1 LVNIDTGANKI
12 PYLDERFNLK
22 SSFDSIRLSIAN
34 IERDGDE
41 LHLDG
46 FMAIAN
52 LKLNHPTSKDV
63 VLKHAKFD
71 YRFLLGSNFISI
83 DSSSTLQ
90 LNKIKF
96 HPYLTYETE
105 RHRKWRTKNAQRH

>member
-1 LVNIDTGANKI
+1 LQILGTKADIRLVNIDTGAIKI

-34 IERDGDE
+34 IERDGD

-52 LKLNHPTSKDV
+52 LKLNHPKIASKDV
-63 VLKHAKFD
+63 VLNT
-71 YRFLLGSNFISI
+71 R
-83 DSSSTLQ
+83 
-90 LNKIKF
+90 
-96 HPYLTYETE
+96 
-105 RHRKWRTKNAQRH
+105 

>member
-1 LVNIDTGANKI
+1 
-12 PYLDERFNLK
+12 
-22 SSFDSIRLSIAN
+22 LSIAN

-46 FMAIAN
+46 YMAIAN
-52 LKLNHPTSKDV
+52 LKLNHPKIASKDV
-63 VLKHAKFD
+63 VLNAKFD
-71 YRFLLGSNFISI
+71 YRFFWVKFSI

-105 RHRKWRTKNAQRH
+105 KTLFIN

>member
-1 LVNIDTGANKI
+1 LRA
-12 PYLDERFNLK
+12 
-22 SSFDSIRLSIAN
+22 AN

-46 FMAIAN
+46 YMAIAN
-52 LKLNHPTSKDV
+52 LKLNHPKIASKDV

-71 YRFLLGSNFISI
+71 YRFLLGSDFISI

-105 RHRKWRTKNAQRH
+105 KTLFIN

>member
-1 LVNIDTGANKI
+1 LVNIDTGAIKI

-46 FMAIAN
+46 YMAIAN
-52 LKLNHPTSKDV
+52 LKLNHPKIASKDV

-71 YRFLLGSNFISI
+71 YRFLLGQILSLLIVVR
-83 DSSSTLQ
+83 
-90 LNKIKF
+90 
-96 HPYLTYETE
+96 PY
-105 RHRKWRTKNAQRH
+105 N

>member
-1 LVNIDTGANKI
+1 LVNIDTGAIKI

-46 FMAIAN
+46 YMAIAN
-52 LKLNHPTSKDV
+52 LKLNHPKIASKDV
-63 VLKHAKFD
+63 VLNTLNLIISF
-71 YRFLLGSNFISI
+71 GSDFISI
-83 DSSSTLQ
+83 DSSSTY
-90 LNKIKF
+90 N
-96 HPYLTYETE
+96 
-105 RHRKWRTKNAQRH
+105 

>member
-1 LVNIDTGANKI
+1 LVNIDTGAIKI

-52 LKLNHPTSKDV
+52 LKLNHPKIASKDV

-71 YRFLLGSNFISI
+71 YRFLLGQILSLLIVVR
-83 DSSSTLQ
+83 
-90 LNKIKF
+90 
-96 HPYLTYETE
+96 PY
-105 RHRKWRTKNAQRH
+105 N

>member
-1 LVNIDTGANKI
+1 LQILEKKKADIRLVNIDTGAIKI

-46 FMAIAN
+46 YMAIAN
-52 LKLNHPTSKDV
+52 LKLNHPKIASKDV
-63 VLKHAKFD
+63 VLNTLNLIIVSLGQILS
-71 YRFLLGSNFISI
+71 LLIVVR
-83 DSSSTLQ
+83 
-90 LNKIKF
+90 
-96 HPYLTYETE
+96 PY
-105 RHRKWRTKNAQRH
+105 N

>member
-1 LVNIDTGANKI
+1 
-12 PYLDERFNLK
+12 
-22 SSFDSIRLSIAN
+22 LSIAN

-46 FMAIAN
+46 YMAIAN
-52 LKLNHPTSKDV
+52 LKLNHPKIASS
-63 VLKHAKFD
+63 LKHAKFD
-71 YRFLLGSNFISI
+71 YRFLLGSDFISI

-105 RHRKWRTKNAQRH
+105 KTLFIN

>member
-1 LVNIDTGANKI
+1 
-12 PYLDERFNLK
+12 
-22 SSFDSIRLSIAN
+22 LSIAN

-52 LKLNHPTSKDV
+52 LKLNHPKSKDV

-71 YRFLLGSNFISI
+71 YRFFWGQI
-83 DSSSTLQ
+83 
-90 LNKIKF
+90 
-96 HPYLTYETE
+96 YLY
-105 RHRKWRTKNAQRH
+105 